1 MTKSISQTIN
11 DLRAQLVDIEGRQV
25 ELLAERDEIS
35 YGALVERDKNA
46 IARLAALNA
55 ELSNLKNQ
63 SASLESAL
71 REATKREVAV
81 AEAERQE
88 KRKAN
93 AAAAAD
99 TLLHAEDT
107 AALLT
112 QAMADIRSHAVTL
125 QTKFAEI
132 RRLTGIGPTDQMIR
146 IHLAR
151 SLKAATMG
159 SPIQLE
165 HLAPSE
171 RVPVD
176 AVIGPWA
183 NSIRNWI
190 NAAAGEKPAKAA

>member
-171 RVPVD
+171 RMD
-176 AVIGPWA
+176 ASIGPWA
-183 NSIRNWI
+183 KSIRNWI
-190 NAAAGEKPAKAA
+190 NAAIGTQPAKAA